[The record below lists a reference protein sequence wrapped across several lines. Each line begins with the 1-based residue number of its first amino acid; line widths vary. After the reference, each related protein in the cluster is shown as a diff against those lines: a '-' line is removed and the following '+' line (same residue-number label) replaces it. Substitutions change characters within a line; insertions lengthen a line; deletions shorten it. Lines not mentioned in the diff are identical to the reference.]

1 MEILYLPKNHQIAV
15 GDKIFTSSD
24 GDVVPPGLLVGV
36 VKKVDKNSVLV
47 VGIEDINSL
56 NIVSII
62 DY

>member
-1 MEILYLPKNHQIAV
+1 YLPKNHQIAV

-36 VKKVDKNSVLV
+36 VRKIDKNFVYITGV
-47 VGIEDINSL
+47 EDINNL